1 MSVTQINGTF
11 PDSTTV
17 ASMSLPAGSY
27 WLNSVAE
34 VFLESYRDDSGF
46 HAGDGL
52 CILNPQVADGIHLQ
66 APGVSANLIGSATV
80 QTLEHPSY
88 SELVT
93 LPTDGT
99 VSLTCSRF
107 DGHMRIT
114 HAQLQA
120 IPVGG
125 VSRS

>member
-1 MSVTQINGTF
+1 MSVTQISAF
-11 PDSTTV
+11 PDWTSIATL
-17 ASMSLPAGSY
+17 SLPAGSY

-34 VFLESYRDDSGF
+34 VALGSFRDDSGF
-46 HAGDGL
+46 HTGEGI

-80 QTLEHPSY
+80 QTFEHPSY

-93 LPTDGT
+93 LPTDGD
-99 VSLTCSRF
+99 VSLTCTRF
-107 DGHMRIT
+107 DGTLRIT

-125 VSRS
+125 VTRS

>member
-1 MSVTQINGTF
+1 VRELRGERLGVMSDV
-11 PDSTTV
+11 V
-17 ASMSLPAGSY
+17 A
-27 WLNSVAE
+27 
-34 VFLESYRDDSGF
+34 R
-46 HAGDGL
+46 
-52 CILNPQVADGIHLQ
+52 
-66 APGVSANLIGSATV
+66 
-80 QTLEHPSY
+80 TLEHPSY
-88 SELVT
+88 SQLVT